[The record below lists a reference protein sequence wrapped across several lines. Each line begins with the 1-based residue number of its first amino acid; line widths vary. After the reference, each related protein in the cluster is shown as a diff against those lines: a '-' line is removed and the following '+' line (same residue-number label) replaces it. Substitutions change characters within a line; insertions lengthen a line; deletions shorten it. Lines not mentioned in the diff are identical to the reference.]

1 MNVNH
6 LFVTSPFAT
15 DDTTELESQESI
27 EWYKKLDTN
36 QKINL
41 KDCFK
46 LLCGVDF
53 DKIGKILSFR
63 ERICLMHNKLKM
75 EGFQV

>member
-1 MNVNH
+1 MNINIM
-6 LFVTSPFAT
+6 FASAFT
-15 DDTTELESQESI
+15 QDLPELESQESI

-53 DKIGKILSFR
+53 DKIGKLLSFR
-63 ERICLMHNKLKM
+63 ERICLMYNKLKM
-75 EGFQV
+75 EGFEV